1 MGSVQTVLWSPPPLL
16 ISPEMSLLA
25 AQVTAMVCLGLLTWI
40 IGIIPLFGVR
50 KGWISSSESQQTP
63 LMITLFSCLICF
75 GGGVILTSCLT
86 HMLPDVN
93 EVVVQAVSDGSFP
106 DSGLPVAE
114 ILVLTGFLMIY
125 LVEEVMHF
133 ALVKY
138 GNLEDET
145 GSKNNG
151 GHGHSHDNIILPTE
165 AGFQAA
171 ARGFLVVL
179 ALSIH
184 DLFEGIALG
193 VAKRQSSAWFLLLAF
208 ASHKW
213 VISACLGLK
222 WARSALRPVIA
233 ILYMTVFCAVSPI
246 GVGVGMALT
255 SPEQENVDS
264 TALIVLQGI
273 ATGSL
278 LYVVFFEILEKER
291 QKAVPGVL
299 QVISM
304 SLGFIFMVLL
314 GLAEVRSETEEQ
326 LVDAL

>member
-1 MGSVQTVLWSPPPLL
+1 MGVGLGLVTWLVGVLPLL
-16 ISPEMSLLA
+16 
-25 AQVTAMVCLGLLTWI
+25 
-40 IGIIPLFGVR
+40 GVR
-50 KGWISSSESQQTP
+50 MGWLRQIESQQTP
-63 LMITLFSCLICF
+63 TMVTLFSCLTMF
-75 GGGVILTSCLT
+75 GGGVILTSCLA

-93 EVVVQAVSDGSFP
+93 EVFLTSLESGNFP

-114 ILVLTGFLMIY
+114 ILVLAGFLMIY
-125 LVEEVMHF
+125 LLEEVLHLL
-133 ALVKY
+133 LVKC
-138 GNLEDET
+138 GPLKEDEK
-145 GSKNNG
+145 SG
-151 GHGHSHDNIILPTE
+151 GHGHSHGEVVLPAEDGIVAT
-165 AGFQAA
+165 

-184 DLFEGIALG
+184 DLFEGVALG
-193 VAKRQSSAWFLLLAF
+193 VARRESSVWFLLLAF

-222 WARSALRPVIA
+222 WARSALRPLIA
-233 ILYMTVFCAVSPI
+233 ILFMTVFCAVSPI

-255 SPEQENVDS
+255 SPDQEQVDN

-291 QKAVPGVL
+291 QKAVPGLL
-299 QVISM
+299 QVIAM

-314 GLAEVRSETEEQ
+314 GLAEVRGDEE
-326 LVDAL
+326 LSDV

>member
-1 MGSVQTVLWSPPPLL
+1 VTLRPVR
-16 ISPEMSLLA
+16 MSLLA
-25 AQVTAMVCLGLLTWI
+25 AQVVSMLCLGLVTWI
-40 IGIIPLFGVR
+40 IGILPLLGVR

-63 LMITLFSCLICF
+63 LMINLFSSLICF

-93 EVVVQAVSDGSFP
+93 EVFNEAVLDGTFPKSD
-106 DSGLPVAE
+106 LPVAE

-125 LVEEVMHF
+125 LMEEVMHF
-133 ALVKY
+133 ILVKY

-145 GSKNNG
+145 NQKNNG

-184 DLFEGIALG
+184 DLFEGMTLG
-193 VAKRQSSAWFLLLAF
+193 FSRHQSSAWFLLLAF

-222 WARSALRPVIA
+222 WARSALRPIIA

-246 GVGVGMALT
+246 GVGVGMALS
-255 SPEQENVDS
+255 SPDKEQVDN
-264 TALIVLQGI
+264 TAIIVLQGI

-291 QKAVPGVL
+291 QKPVAGIL
-299 QVISM
+299 QVVSM

-314 GLAEVRSETEEQ
+314 GLAEVRGDDGGEAVIDVK
-326 LVDAL
+326 LLNDPA